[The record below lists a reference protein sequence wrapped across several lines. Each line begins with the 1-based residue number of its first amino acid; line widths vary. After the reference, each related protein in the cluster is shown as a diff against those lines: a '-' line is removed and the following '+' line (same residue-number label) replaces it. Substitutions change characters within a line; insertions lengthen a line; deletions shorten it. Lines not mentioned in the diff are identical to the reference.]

1 MAHTNLN
8 SAYKRINRSIKRFFS
23 ISSPATN
30 ELFLKIKNY
39 TDTVLQKT
47 LYRVLDRNFLQNF
60 YHVFWK
66 H

>member
-8 SAYKRINRSIKRFFS
+8 SAYKRINRIIKRFFS